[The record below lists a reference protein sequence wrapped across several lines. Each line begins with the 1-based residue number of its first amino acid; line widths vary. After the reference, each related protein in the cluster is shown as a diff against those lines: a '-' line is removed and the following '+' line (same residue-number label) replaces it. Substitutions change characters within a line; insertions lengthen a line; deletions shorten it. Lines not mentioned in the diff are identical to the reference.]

1 MISEKSGL
9 DLLMKQKN
17 AEIESLTSSYDEL
30 AAQLKSISQERNRYK
45 IKLDDLETDMKRTE
59 FDMSRLRNQS
69 DSYRDE
75 MQKAGV
81 EHFLITS
88 KISRILTEHIEP
100 KYSPYSK
107 LQTQST
113 CSIRIFIVLEVIG
126 RNAQPYGKGRH

>member
-81 EHFLITS
+81 EHS
-88 KISRILTEHIEP
+88 W
-100 KYSPYSK
+100 
-107 LQTQST
+107 
-113 CSIRIFIVLEVIG
+113 
-126 RNAQPYGKGRH
+126 